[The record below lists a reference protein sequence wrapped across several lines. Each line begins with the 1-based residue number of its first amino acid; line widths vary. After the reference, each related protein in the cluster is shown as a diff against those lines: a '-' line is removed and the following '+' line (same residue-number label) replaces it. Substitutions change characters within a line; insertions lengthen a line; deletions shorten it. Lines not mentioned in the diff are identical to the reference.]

1 MKSNNLEKLLT
12 EKLKQFIT
20 HWKNTNREG
29 VLADALIVS
38 ISDGY
43 KRAKVITPTINKGDM
58 IEKDGQRIL
67 EMLLSKLEWA
77 TSHFDND
84 LKWMRIEWVTTE
96 KEFTW
101 KDFNQ
106 ELRRYK
112 RNYFRSGIA
121 FEGKTKPW
129 CLLTEMEL
137 IASACLY
144 AGNDVSYAKVNLKN
158 LNKYIK
164 SRHSSNNLP
173 SFDDEMTLIVFN
185 TEGIFLDA
193 STGKFIEIESK
204 PRNKGRRIMLPLTID
219 SIQPIISQAA
229 CYLANQVQPTGK
241 YVYGYFPC
249 FNRTINTYNALRH
262 ASSTYAL
269 IEGYEACKKFNILS
283 AQQLEE
289 MLSQID
295 NALDYTANTL
305 IRTYGYKSY
314 IVDTGD
320 EVKLGANAVAILA
333 FVKYIQVF
341 PNSEKNERYLPIA
354 NKLALGILDMQ
365 QDDGSFVHVLH
376 SKDLIFKQK
385 NRIIYYD
392 GEAAFALMRLYGL
405 TKDERWLN
413 CVEKAFDYFI
423 EAKHYLA
430 HDHWLSYCSNEL
442 VLYKPE
448 RKYFQFAVD
457 NIKGYIDFIK
467 NRITTFPTLLEL
479 SMAFHKMLLKLDEYP
494 EYHDVLEGFDIQYF
508 YQALH
513 ARANY
518 LLNGFFFPEVA
529 MFFKAPDTILHGFFI
544 RHHSFRVRID
554 DVEHY
559 LSGLIAYAELL
570 KSQEYPAVLN
580 ANKDG
585 VSSGTQEQIIKIIQN
600 EPLEDIIINNKEICT
615 IAWGGDVN
623 LARRQHYL
631 TGRYGV
637 TNTLK
642 VPLLTQADFTL
653 INLECVISTLGEQG
667 RAKGEGGPYYYRARP
682 EMVEVLRSSGINAVT
697 CANNHSG
704 DYGPEALLQQQ
715 QILAAAG
722 IASVGTGINKQA
734 AFEPIYQQLNN
745 GVRLAIFS
753 VDATIKH
760 FAATEDKAGAAYID
774 PKSYQ
779 LWTKTYSS
787 LFKQAKQKVDLIVV
801 AIHWGANG
809 RATPDKD
816 EYEIGYR
823 LIDAGA
829 DTILGAS
836 AHQLQGIEIYEG
848 KPIIHDA
855 GDLLFDAVVSKPKSG
870 GIFQLDISKSGIE
883 RVRFYP
889 VKVGFGQTWQN
900 QGDEAMVASREFSK
914 LCAAMGTKVVLHTD
928 GSLSIPLETS
938 RLLSNEPKK
947 DALTQE
953 NTNRKLIE
961 SKQGQHFDALEE
973 IDYSQWSAESRT
985 DLVMDTVPEDARIEP
1000 IVFGEMELV
1009 GVRTRPYFFNRRKM
1023 LWVESFWQI
1032 NKVVSEDIR
1041 VHFRAVPTFK
1051 TEKMRP
1057 WGIGT
1062 DHDPCDWLIPTSK
1075 WEVGKVYRDFYGLR
1089 PPSFKAWEN
1098 GSLQL
1103 DVSVRKSDCKQP
1115 FILLPFKYFLH
1126 RPMVKYADNLPSH
1139 LKYRQVFPDS
1149 IYPDKSDI
1157 NHSSE
1162 LLGTWNAEQMASIT
1176 GGKWLVE
1183 PPKGWYVDSL
1193 VTGKK
1198 HVGLVSGRVMFVANT
1213 NDNRAKHENS
1223 KYKARFDRHKQIRE
1237 LGDSIVGAIVDKPIL
1252 DVKADL
1258 PILQVEDPIK
1268 AWIEL
1273 GIAARS
1279 RFSKPI
1285 IAVTGSVGKSSVSNI
1300 IKQMLGGGDDILT
1313 SLDNYN
1319 SRVGTLGT
1327 LSNLS
1332 LKHKAAVIEVAVS
1345 ALAIKRGPV
1354 TNFIQP
1360 DVALITNIGPAHI
1373 ESYKTEK
1380 NIAFQKSKIFMGMSP
1395 NSLVVVCR
1403 DIEYYPLIQHLAL
1416 DRGLKLISYGEHEES
1431 DIKLISY
1438 TPISLENSEER
1449 ESQISINGQIYKIN
1463 LAVAGKHMILN
1474 AMAALAIAEY
1484 YNLSIN
1490 KAIRNIENFQ
1500 AIEGRGDIT
1509 QHHYDNKTITLYN
1522 EAYNANPL
1530 SMKASLKTFSEVSV
1544 PAQNKLVIL
1553 GDMLE
1558 LGANSQQYHLD
1569 LAQDIKDIDFR
1580 EIILVGDLVL
1590 ELGDVL
1596 KQLGKAV
1603 HHFKDKDSL
1612 AEHLPQII
1620 NDNDSVLIKASNG
1633 IGLEKLFTQKVA
1645 KHVLDKISDR

>member
-1 MKSNNLEKLLT
+1 MKSNNLEKLLI
-12 EKLKQFIT
+12 ENFQQFIN

-29 VLADALIVS
+29 ILADTLIVS

-67 EMLLSKLEWA
+67 EMLLSKLKWA
-77 TSHFDND
+77 TSQFDD
-84 LKWMRIEWVTTE
+84 PLKWLRIEWVSTE

-121 FEGKTKPW
+121 FEGKKKPW

-137 IASACLY
+137 NANACLY
-144 AGNDVSYAKVNLKN
+144 AGNDVSYAKANLKN

-185 TEGIFLDA
+185 TEGVFLDA
-193 STGKFIEIESK
+193 STGEFIEIESK
-204 PRNKGRRIMLPLTID
+204 PRNKGRRIMLPLNSD
-219 SIQPIISQAA
+219 SIQPIISQSA

-283 AQQLEE
+283 VQQLEE

-314 IVDTGD
+314 VVDTGD
-320 EVKLGANAVAILA
+320 EIKLGANAVAILA

-341 PNSEKNERYLPIA
+341 PNNDKTERYLSIA

-376 SKDLIFKQK
+376 SKDLTLKQK

-405 TKDERWLN
+405 TQDERWLD

-423 EAKHYLA
+423 EAKHYRA

-442 VLYKPE
+442 VLYRPE

-457 NIKGYIDFIK
+457 NIKGYTDFIK

-479 SMAFHKMLLKLDEYP
+479 SMAFHKMLLKLDDYP

-529 MFFKAPDTILHGFFI
+529 MFFKAPNTILHGFFI

-559 LSGLIAYAELL
+559 LSGLIAYAEFLEEGQYPSALQSSIGSESVKSL
-570 KSQEYPAVLN
+570 KQA
-580 ANKDG
+580 
-585 VSSGTQEQIIKIIQN
+585 QIIDRVNSQPIEVSVSNSIDVN
-600 EPLEDIIINNKEICT
+600 T
-615 IAWGGDVN
+615 IVWGGEVN
-623 LARRQHYL
+623 LGRRQHYI
-631 TGRYGV
+631 TKSYGIESV
-637 TNTLK
+637 LNI
-642 VPLLTQADFTL
+642 PLLAKADFT
-653 INLECVISTLGEQG
+653 IVNLECVVSVLGEQG
-667 RAKGEGGPYYYRARP
+667 RIKGEGGPYYYRARP
-682 EMVEVLRSSGINAVT
+682 EMVEILRQAGVNAVA

-704 DYGPEALLQQQ
+704 DYGAEALLQQK

-722 IASVGTGINKQA
+722 IDSVGTGRDKQA
-734 AFEPIYQQLNN
+734 AFAPIYHQFTN
-745 GVRLAIFS
+745 GVRVAIFS
-753 VDATIKH
+753 VDATIKYYS
-760 FAATEDKAGAAYID
+760 AAKGKVGAAYID
-774 PKSYQ
+774 PREHQ
-779 LWTKTYSS
+779 LWTQTYTP
-787 LFKQAKQKVDLIVV
+787 LFKEAKNQADLILV

-809 RATPDKD
+809 RATPDSN

-829 DTILGAS
+829 DAILGAS
-836 AHQLQGIEIYEG
+836 AHQLQGIEIYKE

-870 GIFQLDISKSGIE
+870 GVFQLDISKSGIE

-900 QGDEAMVASREFSK
+900 QGDEAIVASREFAK
-914 LCAAMGTKVVLHTD
+914 LCAAMGSKVILHTD

-938 RLLSNEPKK
+938 RLLSNKPKK
-947 DALTQE
+947 DTLNQE
-953 NTNRKLIE
+953 STARKSIV
-961 SKQGQHFDALEE
+961 SKQGQYSDVLEE
-973 IDYSQWSAESRT
+973 VDYSHWSPESRT

-1009 GVRTRPYFFNRRKM
+1009 GVRTHPYFFNRRRM

-1051 TEKMRP
+1051 ADKMRP

-1062 DHDPCDWLIPTSK
+1062 DHDLCDWLIPTSR

-1103 DVSVRKSDCKQP
+1103 EVSVRKSGDKQP
-1115 FILLPFKYFLH
+1115 FISLPFKYLLH
-1126 RPMVKYADNLPSH
+1126 RPMVEYADNLPSH
-1139 LKYRQVFPDS
+1139 LKYRQIFPDS

-1157 NHSSE
+1157 DYTSE
-1162 LLGTWNAEQMASIT
+1162 LLGTWSAEQIASIT

-1183 PPKGWYVDSL
+1183 PPEGWYVDSL

-1198 HVGLVSGRVMFVANT
+1198 HVGLSSGRVMFVANT

-1223 KYKARFDRHKQIRE
+1223 NYKAQFDRHKQIRE
-1237 LGDSIVGAIVDKPIL
+1237 LGDSIVGAIVEKPIL

-1285 IAVTGSVGKSSVSNI
+1285 IAVTGSVGKSSVSNV
-1300 IKQMLGGGDDILT
+1300 IKQMLGGGDDILI

-1345 ALAIKRGPV
+1345 ALAINRGPV
-1354 TNFIQP
+1354 TNYIQP

-1380 NIAFQKSKIFMGMSP
+1380 NITFQKSKIFMGMSP
-1395 NSLVVVCR
+1395 NSLAVVCR
-1403 DIEYYPLIQHLAL
+1403 DIEYYPIIQRLAL
-1416 DRGLKLISYGEHEES
+1416 DRGLRLISYGEHEDS

-1438 TPISLENSEER
+1438 TPNSLEHSEER
-1449 ESQISINGQIYKIN
+1449 EAQISINGQVYKLN
-1463 LAVAGKHMILN
+1463 LAVAGKHMVLN
-1474 AMAALAIAEY
+1474 AMAALAIADY

-1490 KAIRNIENFQ
+1490 EAVRNIENFQ

-1509 QHHYDNKTITLYN
+1509 QHHYDNKTITLHN

-1530 SMKASLKTFSEVSV
+1530 SMKAALKAFSEVSV
-1544 PAQNKLVIL
+1544 PAENKLLIL

-1558 LGANSQQYHLD
+1558 LGEQSQKYHLD
-1569 LAQDIKDIDFR
+1569 LLDDIININFR
-1580 EIILVGDLVL
+1580 EVILVGKMSKA
-1590 ELGDVL
+1590 LGNALL
-1596 KQLGKAV
+1596 KHNITV
-1603 HHFKDKDSL
+1603 HHFDNVSKLVEQVSSFI
-1612 AEHLPQII
+1612 Q
-1620 NDNDSVLIKASNG
+1620 DNDAVLIKASNG
-1633 IGLEKLFTQKVA
+1633 IGLGMLF
-1645 KHVLDKISDR
+1645 

>member
-1 MKSNNLEKLLT
+1 MKSNNLEKLLI
-12 EKLKQFIT
+12 ENFQQFIN

-29 VLADALIVS
+29 ILADTLIVS

-67 EMLLSKLEWA
+67 EMLLSKLKWA
-77 TSHFDND
+77 TSQFDNP
-84 LKWMRIEWVTTE
+84 LKWLRIEWVSTE

-137 IASACLY
+137 NANACLY
-144 AGNDVSYAKVNLKN
+144 AGNDVSYAKANLKN

-185 TEGIFLDA
+185 TEGVFLDA
-193 STGKFIEIESK
+193 STGEFIEIESK
-204 PRNKGRRIMLPLTID
+204 PRNKGRRIMLPLNSD
-219 SIQPIISQAA
+219 SIQPIISQSA

-283 AQQLEE
+283 VQQLEE

-314 IVDTGD
+314 VVDTGD
-320 EVKLGANAVAILA
+320 EIKLGANAVAILA

-341 PNSEKNERYLPIA
+341 PSSDKNERYLSIA

-376 SKDLIFKQK
+376 SKDLTLKQK

-423 EAKHYLA
+423 EAKHYRA

-457 NIKGYIDFIK
+457 NIKGYTDFIK

-479 SMAFHKMLLKLDEYP
+479 SMAFHKMLLKLDDYP
-494 EYHDVLEGFDIQYF
+494 EYHDVLEGFDVHDF

-529 MFFKAPDTILHGFFI
+529 MFFKAPNTILHGFFI

-559 LSGLIAYAELL
+559 LSGLVAYAELL
-570 KSQEYPAVLN
+570 ESQEYPAVLT

-585 VSSGTQEQIIKIIQN
+585 VSSGTQAQIIKTIQN
-600 EPLEDIIINNKEICT
+600 EPLEDIINNNKEICT

-623 LARRQHYL
+623 LGRRQHYL

-642 VPLLTQADFTL
+642 VPILAQADFAL

-667 RAKGEGGPYYYRARP
+667 RVKGEGGPYYYRARP
-682 EMVEVLRSSGINAVT
+682 EMVEVLRSSGINAVA

-704 DYGPEALLQQQ
+704 DYGTEALWQQQ

-760 FAATEDKAGAAYID
+760 FAATENIAGAAYID
-774 PKSYQ
+774 PREHQ
-779 LWTKTYSS
+779 LWTQTYTS
-787 LFKQAKQKVDLIVV
+787 LFKEAKNQADLILV

-816 EYEIGYR
+816 EYEIGHR
-823 LIDAGA
+823 LIEAGA
-829 DTILGAS
+829 DAILGAS
-836 AHQLQGIEIYEG
+836 AHQLQGIEIYKG

-855 GDLLFDAVVSKPKSG
+855 GDLLFDAVVSKPKPG
-870 GIFQLDISKSGIE
+870 GVFQLDISQSGIE

-889 VKVGFGQTWQN
+889 VQVGFGQTWQAVGN
-900 QGDEAMVASREFSK
+900 IAIDASRQFAS
-914 LCAAMGTKVVLHTD
+914 LCLAMDTDVTLHED
-928 GSLSIPLETS
+928 GSLSIPLDISATTYSKEQKSALKSEVLSDKGNIS
-938 RLLSNEPKK
+938 RLDSV
-947 DALTQE
+947 
-953 NTNRKLIE
+953 
-961 SKQGQHFDALEE
+961 
-973 IDYSQWSAESRT
+973 DYSQWSAHSRT

-1009 GVRTRPYFFNRRKM
+1009 GVRTRPYFFNRRRM
-1023 LWVESFWQI
+1023 LWIESFWQI

-1051 TEKMRP
+1051 TDKMRP

-1075 WEVGKVYRDFYGLR
+1075 WEVGKIYRDFYGLR
-1089 PPSFKAWEN
+1089 PSYKRAWED
-1098 GSLQL
+1098 GTLQL
-1103 DVSVRKSDCKQP
+1103 EVRTVNQQQSYP
-1115 FILLPFKYFLH
+1115 FFKLAFDYVLSTKK
-1126 RPMVKYADNLPSH
+1126 VQYAKELPSS
-1139 LKYRQVFPDS
+1139 LKYRQVFLDNV
-1149 IYPDKSDI
+1149 YE
-1157 NHSSE
+1157 NHTK
-1162 LLGTWNAEQMASIT
+1162 GTWNAEQLASIT
-1176 GGKWLVE
+1176 GGKWLVKPNE
-1183 PPKGWYVDSL
+1183 DWYVDFL
-1193 VTGKK
+1193 VAGSKHIKMAEGK
-1198 HVGLVSGRVMFVANT
+1198 VLFVANS
-1213 NDNRAKHENS
+1213 NQDRATHENS
-1223 KYKARFDRHKQIRE
+1223 SKPPKPFDRHVQIAANQDKLE
-1237 LGDSIVGAIVDKPIL
+1237 GAIVSYPVKGLKP
-1252 DVKADL
+1252 DF
-1258 PILQVEDPIK
+1258 PILQVADPIK

-1279 RFSKPI
+1279 RFKNPVV
-1285 IAVTGSVGKSSVSNI
+1285 AVTGTVGKSSTCKMIATMFGSN
-1300 IKQMLGGGDDILT
+1300 KKVLT
-1313 SLDNYN
+1313 TLDNYN
-1319 SRVGTLGT
+1319 SRVGVPGALAS
-1327 LSNLS
+1327 LSPD
-1332 LKHKAAVIEVAVS
+1332 HDAAVIEVAQS
-1345 ALAIKRGPV
+1345 ALWMQRGPI
-1354 TNFIQP
+1354 TRFLKP
-1360 DVALITNIGPAHI
+1360 DVSLLTELGLSQTQQI
-1373 ESYKTEK
+1373 ESLKQ
-1380 NIAFQKSKIFMGMSP
+1380 IADNKRKIFDGLS
-1395 NSLVVVCR
+1395 R
-1403 DIEYYPLIQHLAL
+1403 DAIAVIGAHLPYFDDIYEYAKQHSK
-1416 DRGLKLISYGEHEES
+1416 RVIIFGEHENAEVKLKDV
-1431 DIKLISY
+1431 DIDFKGSTVTLETAGNEFTFIIPIPSMGMVRNAIAAFTVMYALGHDLNVVINNLKLLEQEERRFELSLIS
-1438 TPISLENSEER
+1438 IEQGRVSLFDDSYN
-1449 ESQISINGQIYKIN
+1449 
-1463 LAVAGKHMILN
+1463 
-1474 AMAALAIAEY
+1474 AEY
-1484 YNLSIN
+1484 DSMVNAFELFKVQSN
-1490 KAIRNIENFQ
+1490 KKSSRYIYVL
-1500 AIEGRGDIT
+1500 GRIV
-1509 QHHYDNKTITLYN
+1509 H
-1522 EAYNANPL
+1522 
-1530 SMKASLKTFSEVSV
+1530 
-1544 PAQNKLVIL
+1544 L
-1553 GDMLE
+1553 GDMAQTIHE
-1558 LGANSQQYHLD
+1558 A
-1569 LAQDIKDIDFR
+1569 LAQPLLDSSPDLIITHGDEMRYLRDKLPKHLLGEHFNNAQAAATYIKSLWQANDVILLKGSSRDSDFGS
-1580 EIILVGDLVL
+1580 IGQL
-1590 ELGDVL
+1590 L
-1596 KQLGKAV
+1596 KKGV
-1603 HHFKDKDSL
+1603 
-1612 AEHLPQII
+1612 
-1620 NDNDSVLIKASNG
+1620 
-1633 IGLEKLFTQKVA
+1633 
-1645 KHVLDKISDR
+1645 